1 MSGAEVIGL
10 VSGIVGIVD
19 AIIKFHDAVQD
30 AAGLPGAFREVANRM
45 PLLRDTMLAVQH
57 DLGSEADPESAAALK
72 QALEGCREKSQ
83 ALEKIFGNVAVA
95 PEASRAQRYFSA
107 VRTFGKG
114 RKLEELMSGIQADM
128 QLLAAN
134 YTIKAST
141 RARVVNVIQDLEISE
156 ESPRERPRVSVGNYG
171 SGAQSIHAGNGD
183 QNLNIGSGTQLSGSF
198 QGPFHITTSE

>member
-10 VSGIVGIVD
+10 VSGIIGIVD

-30 AAGLPGAFREVANRM
+30 AAGLPRAFREVANRM
-45 PLLRDTMLAVQH
+45 PLLKDTMRDVKR
-57 DLGSEADPESAAALK
+57 DLESEPDPELAAALK
-72 QALEGCREKSQ
+72 QALEGCMEKSQ
-83 ALEKIFGNVAVA
+83 ALEKIFQNVAVG
-95 PEASRAQRYFSA
+95 PEASRSQRYFSA

-141 RARVVNVIQDLEISE
+141 RVKVTDVIQDLEIPE
-156 ESPRERPRVSVGNYG
+156 ESPRENPRVSVGNYG
-171 SGAQSIHAGNGD
+171 SGAQSIHAGKGD
-183 QNLNIGSGTQLSGSF
+183 QNLNTGSGTQLSGSF
-198 QGPFHITTSE
+198 QGPFHITTSK

>member
-10 VSGIVGIVD
+10 VSGIIAIVD
-19 AIIKFHDAVQD
+19 AIIKIHDAVQD
-30 AAGLPGAFREVANRM
+30 AAGLPGAFLEVANRM
-45 PLLRDTMLAVQH
+45 PLLKDTMLAVQH
-57 DLGSEADPESAAALK
+57 DLGSEPDSESAAALK

-83 ALEKIFGNVAVA
+83 ALEKIFENVAVA

-114 RKLEELMSGIQADM
+114 RKLEELISGIQADM

-141 RARVVNVIQDLEISE
+141 RVKVTNVIQDLEVSE
-156 ESPRERPRVSVGNYG
+156 HSPRESPRVSVGNYG
-171 SGAQSIHAGNGD
+171 SGAQSIHAGKGD
-183 QNLNIGSGTQLSGSF
+183 QNLNTGSGTQLSGSF
-198 QGPFHITTSE
+198 QGPFHITTSK